1 VYLHPA
7 GPSRDA
13 DKKHVFII
21 RADGS
26 VMSREAANAL
36 WGNTFEQLRMNPGD
50 TIVMPEKAFNISGLC
65 DFLEWSQLFSQFA
78 LGATSIAVISH

>member
-21 RADGS
+21 RADS
-26 VMSREAANAL
+26 VMSREAANGP